1 MAAAVFCLTIAG
13 IEIGHR
19 LGASV
24 GAGGAG
30 ANADAPAWIWRDHD
44 LRHVQAA
51 GFYAV
56 KEFDLVAA
64 PAEAEVR
71 ILGDAEYLLLLN
83 GARIGSNRFVS
94 GAAVDR
100 YRVEPWLVPG
110 RNRVVVELRSPAGA
124 GGLRFELLAGGQ
136 QLVRSDGSW
145 SIYRTHW
152 RGLFGERPMP
162 AGERPRLLG
171 RSPLGR
177 WGSPG
182 LGQVRPA
189 FEDALAAAE
198 PIPSALVRLTGV
210 PEPWRRSAGRERR
223 PASLGPLVEFDFG
236 VERTGYL
243 QLAYREAPGRR
254 SETPMPAVL
263 LAFADQPIGGP
274 PWAASTLFRPIPGAG
289 LYQDSTVRRFRYLA
303 VAGLPGVFS
312 AEVLATSEA
321 SWRALAPV
329 AASPAG
335 ILGIRPPPSSAPVEH
350 EVWRELERAAGR
362 AVRKER

>member
-1 MAAAVFCLTIAG
+1 MAAAVFCLAIAG
-13 IEIGHR
+13 IEFGHR
-19 LGASV
+19 LGA
-24 GAGGAG
+24 GGSG
-30 ANADAPAWIWRDHD
+30 ANADAPVWIWRDHD
-44 LRHVQAA
+44 LRHVEAA

-64 PAEAEVR
+64 PADAEVR
-71 ILGDAEYLLLLN
+71 ILGDAEYVLLLN
-83 GARIGSNRFVS
+83 GRRIGSNRFAS
-94 GAAVDR
+94 GATLDR
-100 YRVEPWLVPG
+100 YRVERWLVAG
-110 RNRVVVELRSPAGA
+110 RNRLVVELRSPVGA

-145 SIYRTHW
+145 TIYRTNW

-182 LGQVRPA
+182 PGPVRPT
-189 FEDALAAAE
+189 FEDALAAAQ
-198 PIPSALVRLTGV
+198 PIPAALVRRTGV
-210 PEPWRRSAGRERR
+210 QEPWRRSAGRSSR

-243 QLAYREAPGRR
+243 QLAYREAPGKRLE
-254 SETPMPAVL
+254 SPLPAVL
-263 LAFADQPIGGP
+263 LAFGDQPIGGP
-274 PWAASTLFRPIPGAG
+274 PWTAATLFRPIPGAG
-289 LYQDSTVRRFRYLA
+289 LYQDSTVRRFRYVA
-303 VAGLPGVFS
+303 VAGLPGLFS

-321 SWRALAPV
+321 SWPALAPV

-350 EVWRELERAAGR
+350 EVWRELERAASR
-362 AVRKER
+362 AVGKER